1 MAKKI
6 TSKIEKVDDK
16 KYFGVNIIRLKLS
29 KKEKTRFNLF

>member
-16 KYFGVNIIRLKLS
+16 KYFGVNHYKVKIV